1 MHAGI
6 CAQEPSCCPGTL
18 TCCPSTCSAGNVLRS
33 SKIDFADNLKKYG
46 KRGTMLGWYEVQLAF
61 FRTLPPGTV
70 SLDSR

>member
-1 MHAGI
+1 
-6 CAQEPSCCPGTL
+6 
-18 TCCPSTCSAGNVLRS
+18 VLRS